1 MLWSKSF
8 FNHTCQ
14 ITSLCHVLPHNF
26 SMNMGFVA
34 WWSLFTKIFPT
45 CIWWQ
50 TFKFFLPQKWCTS
63 ECIFMWQ
70 VIFSLV
76 EIKDM
81 WHWIKQVFFWLEKHR
96 IIHWVSDSFAFR
108 VTIKACFYTSD
119 VNKLKKEE
127 EWWRNTW
134 KLPLIQMLN
143 DVTCKE

>member
-1 MLWSKSF
+1 MLRSKSF
-8 FNHTCQ
+8 FYHTCQ

-50 TFKFFLPQKWCTS
+50 TSKFFLPQKWCTS

-108 VTIKACFYTSD
+108 VTIKACFYASGI
-119 VNKLKKEE
+119 NKLKKGGGVVKKHLKTTTHSNAQ
-127 EWWRNTW
+127 WCY
-134 KLPLIQMLN
+134 L
-143 DVTCKE
+143 